1 MSSVV
6 IIIISIFLFYLYI
19 KEMRKTKF
27 TTKEIVTIAM
37 FSSISFIL
45 YMIHFIKYPQ
55 GGGITLFSML
65 PTMLLAILY
74 GRCAGVTGGMIFGLL
89 KLLNGIYI
97 VHPAQF
103 ILDYLLSTMALGL
116 AGEFGRERKKDI
128 VKGCLF
134 ATSLSVLVNII
145 SGVVF
150 FGQYAP
156 EGMNVVVYSSIYNIS
171 SAGVEGVLATIIIA
185 LLPINRFKKVLK
197 LSSN

>member
-1 MSSVV
+1 MSSLV

-45 YMIHFIKYPQ
+45 YMIQFIKYTQ

-65 PTMLLAILY
+65 PTMLLTILY
-74 GRCAGVTGGMIFGLL
+74 DRCAGVTGGMIFGLL

-197 LSSN
+197 VSSN

>member
-1 MSSVV
+1 MSSLV

-45 YMIHFIKYPQ
+45 YMIQFIKYPQ

-65 PTMLLAILY
+65 PTMLLTILY
-74 GRCAGVTGGMIFGLL
+74 DRCAGVTGGMIFGLL

-197 LSSN
+197 VSSN